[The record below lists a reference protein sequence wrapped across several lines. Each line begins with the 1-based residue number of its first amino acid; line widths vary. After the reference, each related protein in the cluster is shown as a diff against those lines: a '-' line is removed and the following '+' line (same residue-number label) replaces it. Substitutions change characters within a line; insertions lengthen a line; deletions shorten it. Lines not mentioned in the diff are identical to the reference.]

1 MLQLSEAYALE
12 TAKFALNLSLQWR
25 CVTSPLHTFH
35 TNQPRAKPR
44 PKIWTHLG
52 ACTAMADMP
61 SLLWHCG
68 HLFFFFLVPIVIK
81 KKKKL
86 VARPGRI
93 IENHSH
99 SLIRDSYPLH
109 LQPHQHPLHFLFPP
123 FPQLPHHLSLKLLSM
138 FLS

>member
-1 MLQLSEAYALE
+1 MLQLSEAYSLE
-12 TAKFALNLSLQWR
+12 AAKFALNLSLQWR

-44 PKIWTHLG
+44 PRYRLTLARVLQWQTCPVSCGI
-52 ACTAMADMP
+52 ADICFFIYP
-61 SLLWHCG
+61 LL
-68 HLFFFFLVPIVIK
+68 LK

-86 VARPGRI
+86 VARQGRI

-99 SLIRDSYPLH
+99 SLIRHPYPLH